1 MPMGLQVLVL
11 FKLSSV
17 AASKSVCVRAC
28 LCVRVKDGGSSVGT
42 KKPSM
47 FCLPAGVMATVFSF
61 PPQESFHP
69 FLFQPM
75 K

>member
-11 FKLSSV
+11 FKLFSV
-17 AASKSVCVRAC
+17 AASKCVRAC
-28 LCVRVKDGGSSVGT
+28 VCVCMRVKDGGSSVVT

-61 PPQESFHP
+61 PPQETFFSYFN
-69 FLFQPM
+69 L
-75 K
+75 